1 LDHFQNAL
9 IINHKLTLKAGNK
22 FLFCIGMKLKIAIII
37 SVFLVFSLQAQQRN
51 EQKFSLAQSYEQI
64 GDYNSALK
72 IYEELY
78 QSDPANSQHINA
90 LYRIYTQLKNY
101 AALVNILDERIKQK
115 PDDIEAYG
123 MLGSTYYLMGNEEK
137 AVEVWNQPFKS
148 SNINPV
154 FYRVVGNYVLE
165 RRAFEIAIDLYEKG
179 KQASEDKVLYAF
191 DLARLYSLTMQ
202 FEKAAKEYCLILAN
216 VPTQLNIVE
225 SKIFE
230 TVSRPGALDAMIK
243 GIEDCAD
250 KNNLSYSFILAR
262 LYSEKKNYQKAYEIY
277 LSIDEAQSS
286 KGRELY
292 NFAMQMFSEKEYK
305 LAADVFKK
313 ITDDYPDSP
322 VNSQA
327 LLGYARSLEASLF
340 EDYEKTLPLWKP
352 NFPLTKFQSNKTEEV
367 LDAFDVVINIYKHSE
382 PAYESILRKAVI
394 QFYLLN
400 DYEHARILLE
410 VIVKE
415 APLSKNSAEAYLEL
429 GNVALIEGNLDEA
442 EKDFSSILK
451 LISASE
457 EQKSKAIFKLGKVN
471 FYQGDFDEAKKNLSK
486 VLGNLKDNSANDAI
500 ELTLL
505 LNPQMNDSSN
515 LLIYAQ
521 AEFLADQKKFDEA
534 AVKYKKLAENQQA
547 FVLRLISAI
556 NYGEMMTAVDNY
568 EEAVSVLESV
578 SLEGEKNI
586 YADKAVYL
594 LGKIHQYGIKNFS
607 KAEEFYQK
615 LLADFPKS
623 IYADDA
629 RAQILFLQNKPGT

>member
-1 LDHFQNAL
+1 MKMKITLL
-9 IINHKLTLKAGNK
+9 ILVLLI
-22 FLFCIGMKLKIAIII
+22 F
-37 SVFLVFSLQAQQRN
+37 SVQAQQRN

-64 GDYNSALK
+64 GDYNSAVKL
-72 IYEELY
+72 YEELY
-78 QSDPANSQHINA
+78 QSDPANPMYINA

-137 AVEVWNQPFKS
+137 AVEVWNKPFQS
-148 SNINPV
+148 GIINPV
-154 FYRVVGNYVLE
+154 FYRVVGNFAFE
-165 RRAFEIAIDLYEKG
+165 RRAFEIAIDLYEQG
-179 KQASEDKVLYAF
+179 KKASEDKVLYAF

-202 FEKAAKEYCLILAN
+202 FEKAAQEYCYILSN
-216 VPTQLNIVE
+216 QPSQQQIVE
-225 SKIFE
+225 SNVFQN
-230 TVSRPGALDAMIK
+230 VNRPGALDATIK
-243 GIEDCAD
+243 VIEDCAD
-250 KNNLSYSFILAR
+250 KNNLSFSFLLAR
-262 LYSEKKNYQKAYEIY
+262 LYSEKKSYQKAYEIY
-277 LSIDEAQSS
+277 LYIDEVQSS
-286 KGRELY
+286 KGRDLY
-292 NFAMQMFSEKEYK
+292 NFGRQMFSEKEYK

-313 ITDDYPDSP
+313 ITDEYPDSP

-327 LLGYARSLEASLF
+327 LLGYARSLEASLL

-352 NFPLTKFQSNKTEEV
+352 FFPLIKFQSEKTEDV
-367 LDAFDVVINIYKHSE
+367 LNAFNVVTNLYKHSE

-400 DYEHARILLE
+400 DYEQARILLE

-429 GNVALIEGNLDEA
+429 GNIALIEGKLDEA

-451 LISASE
+451 LLSATE
-457 EQKSKAIFKLGKVN
+457 EQKNKAIYKLGKVN
-471 FYQGDFDEAKKNLSK
+471 FYQGNFDEAKKNLSK

-521 AEFLADQKKFDEA
+521 AEFLAEQKKFDEA
-534 AVKYKKLAENQQA
+534 AASYKKLADNQQA
-547 FVLRLISAI
+547 FVLRSISAI
-556 NYGEMMTAVDNY
+556 NYGEMLIAVDNY
-568 EEAVSVLESV
+568 QDAVSVLEGVSV
-578 SLEGEKNI
+578 EGEKNI

-607 KAEEFYQK
+607 KAEGFYHK
-615 LLADFPKS
+615 LLADYPKS